1 MKFKLD
7 ENLPAEAATLLA
19 NAGHD
24 VATALAQKLG
34 GHADPQLAA
43 ACKTEDRALI
53 TLDTDFANIRRYPP
67 REYPGLVVLRL
78 TRQDKRHVLAVL
90 TRLLEKLESEP
101 LPHHLWIV
109 EEHRVRIRP
118 GDQ

>member
-7 ENLPAEAATLLA
+7 ENLPAEAATILA

-24 VATALAQKLG
+24 VATALAEKLG

-67 REYPGLVVLRL
+67 RKYPGLVVLRL
-78 TRQDKRHVLAVL
+78 TRQDKPHVLAVL
-90 TRLLEKLESEP
+90 TRLLEKFENEP
-101 LPHHLWIV
+101 LPRHLWIV
-109 EEHRVRIRP
+109 EEHRVRIRL